1 MKLGPDCSILS
12 RKNLHRSPRVEDDAG
27 GGAQGEGVPSLV
39 LGREGEVG
47 GDDGVGEKRDEEGGS
62 VRPARSWSPA
72 AEKCAAHLSV
82 RGGAAGLGYEE
93 VQARGGGGGG
103 GDDDEVQDPP
113 RRRRRR
119 RRVRAVPPRA
129 APRPLRGA
137 ERGLPG
143 PPPRSLGPLPPLDP
157 SPLALPRSV
166 SPYVPRR
173 RSDAARRN
181 PSFLFFRSPQV
192 GPSGVGDDG
201 GLWIGEREK
210 RGKGIGGVRFS
221 ILSTLFGH
229 SGSSAESTSKLSRS
243 RSKSWL
249 SALVHVARRKK
260 PPETGSP
267 APGRA
272 RRSLP
277 VRDRGCPRRRK
288 RRTTTA
294 ATARAGARGSRRGS
308 TRPVADASRATPPPR
323 RRRRGLGVRGVPEP
337 PDEAEPRRPPPQ
349 PPEPRGGPGLLRRP
363 PLQRDV
369 AAAPM
374 PRRRRRARPL
384 PFQEAWELGRF
395 R

>member
-1 MKLGPDCSILS
+1 MTTRCKI
-12 RKNLHRSPRVEDDAG
+12 H
-27 GGAQGEGVPSLV
+27 
-39 LGREGEVG
+39 
-47 GDDGVGEKRDEEGGS
+47 
-62 VRPARSWSPA
+62 
-72 AEKCAAHLSV
+72 H
-82 RGGAAGLGYEE
+82 
-93 VQARGGGGGG
+93 GGGGGG
-103 GDDDEVQDPP
+103 GGVCAPCLRERLLALSAAQNEASPGHHRDP
-113 RRRRRR
+113 
-119 RRVRAVPPRA
+119 
-129 APRPLRGA
+129 
-137 ERGLPG
+137 
-143 PPPRSLGPLPPLDP
+143 LGPLPPLDP

-173 RSDAARRN
+173 RSDAPRRN

-210 RGKGIGGVRFS
+210 SGKGIGGVKFS

-277 VRDRGCPRRRK
+277 VRDRGMSPEEEEEDDDCGDGESGCSRESPWLHPTPSPMRRGPRHRRGGVGGGGGVSGFAVCLSPLMRPSPGGRRR
-288 RRTTTA
+288 
-294 ATARAGARGSRRGS
+294 SRRSRAADLDFSGDLRCS
-308 TRPVADASRATPPPR
+308 ATSQPPRCHGGADALGHCRSRK
-323 RRRRGLGVRGVPEP
+323 LGE
-337 PDEAEPRRPPPQ
+337 
-349 PPEPRGGPGLLRRP
+349 
-363 PLQRDV
+363 
-369 AAAPM
+369 
-374 PRRRRRARPL
+374 
-384 PFQEAWELGRF
+384 FGRF